1 MIFLSQNSAFLK
13 KQMSS
18 QFSYFL
24 VENEHVSFVLILKT
38 EKLRVRE
45 TEKLPILT
53 EWPVGWGW
61 GFFFLSVDFCVALD
75 GRKSLLVMLMYPIM
89 IGLWVVAF
97 FFFLKIQIK
106 KGSVSQSHG
115 GLFLKFN

>member
-53 EWPVGWGW
+53 EWLVGWGW

-75 GRKSLLVMLMYPIM
+75 GSKSLLLMLMYPIM
-89 IGLWVVAF
+89 IGLLVVTF
-97 FFFLKIQIK
+97 FFFQKSRLKRAVFPK
-106 KGSVSQSHG
+106 AMVAY
-115 GLFLKFN
+115 F

>member
-1 MIFLSQNSAFLK
+1 
-13 KQMSS
+13 MSS

-61 GFFFLSVDFCVALD
+61 GFFFLSVDFCVAF
-75 GRKSLLVMLMYPIM
+75 G
-89 IGLWVVAF
+89 W
-97 FFFLKIQIK
+97 
-106 KGSVSQSHG
+106 
-115 GLFLKFN
+115 

>member
-1 MIFLSQNSAFLK
+1 
-13 KQMSS
+13 MSS

-45 TEKLPILT
+45 MEKLPILT

-89 IGLWVVAF
+89 IGLLVVTF
-97 FFFLKIQIK
+97 FFFFKNPDK
-106 KGSVSQSHG
+106 KGLCFPKPWWPIFKV
-115 GLFLKFN
+115 